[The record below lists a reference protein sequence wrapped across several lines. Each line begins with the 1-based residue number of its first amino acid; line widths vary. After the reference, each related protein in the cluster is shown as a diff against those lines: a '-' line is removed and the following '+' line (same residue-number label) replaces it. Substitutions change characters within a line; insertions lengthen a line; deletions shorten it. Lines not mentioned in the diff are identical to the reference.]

1 MSIGHS
7 DGEHPSVVLADICR
21 RPEINAQIIVFA
33 NEKGGVGKSTLAF
46 HTSIALARSG
56 HKVLAIDLDRRQ
68 QSFSRALENRA
79 ATSRSLG
86 IDLPSPQTL
95 MLEHQTGAMLMQE
108 IARVGTGRTT
118 IIIDVAGHDS
128 PIARRAIAMADKII
142 TPVNPTFIDLDS
154 VAHFN
159 AATMRFAKLG
169 RFAETVEQLQ
179 TERHERGL
187 PKTDWMLVKN
197 RVRKAEKLQL
207 KRFDQALD
215 QLPAHL
221 GVRLLSG
228 LTERVAYRELF
239 MFGLT
244 HADCND
250 LPGMAHMGVS
260 NTDEITRFIGEI
272 DVASPALVNSQPT
285 APKTRTPA
293 RSMKRYRK
301 SLRTHVGTALRTRET
316 V

>member
-1 MSIGHS
+1 MSIRHS

-46 HTSIALARSG
+46 HTSIALARAG

-68 QSFSRALENRA
+68 QSFCRALENRA

-95 MLEHQTGAMLMQE
+95 MLDHQTGAMLMQE
-108 IARVGTGRTT
+108 IARVGTGTTT

-128 PIARRAIAMADKII
+128 PIARRAMALADKII

-187 PKTDWMLVKN
+187 SKTDWMVVKN
-197 RVRKAEKLQL
+197 RVRKAERLQL

-244 HADCND
+244 HADCAD

-260 NTDEITRFIGEI
+260 NTDEITRFIGEM
-272 DVASPALVNSQPT
+272 DVASPAQVNAQPH
-285 APKTRTPA
+285 APKRRAPA

-301 SLRTHVGTALRTRET
+301 SLRTHVSSALRSRET

>member
-1 MSIGHS
+1 MDFEHS
-7 DGEHPSVVLADICR
+7 NGEHPSVVLADICR
-21 RPEINAQIIVFA
+21 RPEIKAQIIVFA

-56 HKVLAIDLDRRQ
+56 SKVLAIDLDRRQ
-68 QSFSRALENRA
+68 QSFSRALENRE

-86 IDLPSPQTL
+86 IDLPSPQPIV
-95 MLEHQTGAMLMQE
+95 LEHQTGAMLAQE
-108 IARVGTGRTT
+108 IARVGAGATH
-118 IIIDVAGHDS
+118 IVIDVAGHDS
-128 PIARRAIAMADKII
+128 PIARRAIAMADKLI

-159 AATMRFAKLG
+159 AATMRFARLG
-169 RFAETVEQLQ
+169 RFAETVAELRA
-179 TERHERGL
+179 ERCERGL
-187 PKTDWMLVKN
+187 PGTDWMLVKN
-197 RVRKAEKLQL
+197 RVRWAEKLQL
-207 KRFDQALD
+207 KRFDSALD

-244 HADCND
+244 HADCCD
-250 LPGMAHMGVS
+250 LPGMTNMTVRNS
-260 NTDEITRFIGEI
+260 DEIIKFVGEL
-272 DVASPALVNSQPT
+272 DLKTPASPT
-285 APKTRTPA
+285 ANAVPRKQRMPA
-293 RSMKRYRK
+293 PSMKRYRQT
-301 SLRTHVGTALRTRET
+301 LQRHVGSAIKSRET